1 MKNQIQQIA
10 KHKKEIIIAY
20 DSDEKGIG
28 TMKKVIPILQEQG
41 LTTKLIP
48 LPEGKDLAD
57 MSMSLKHGIKDYV
70 LTKSIPYSYYL
81 MKDLIEDFNQ
91 EYFCIYMK
99 YMSMFKNIIN
109 QAPESEKEI
118 ATSYINNTVSGKELN
133 IEHVMRQMS
142 QSNNM

>member
-1 MKNQIQQIA
+1 MEKKWYSQTTKQIF
-10 KHKKEIIIAY
+10 
-20 DSDEKGIG
+20 DELN
-28 TMKKVIPILQEQG
+28 TSEQG

-70 LTKSIPYSYYL
+70 LTKSMPYSYYL

-99 YMSMFKNIIN
+99 YMSMFKNIID
-109 QAPESEKEI
+109 QAPESEREI

>member
-1 MKNQIQQIA
+1 MNNF
-10 KHKKEIIIAY
+10 
-20 DSDEKGIG
+20 
-28 TMKKVIPILQEQG
+28 
-41 LTTKLIP
+41 
-48 LPEGKDLAD
+48 
-57 MSMSLKHGIKDYV
+57 
-70 LTKSIPYSYYL
+70 
-81 MKDLIEDFNQ
+81 KDLIEDFNQ

-99 YMSMFKNIIN
+99 YMSMFKNIID